1 MNYSLPCSTYH
12 IPHNLHFQTPLP
24 EFRLKC
30 CVTNFLVNFQGK
42 SSLKY
47 GGVLIVFW
55 PAKTQIWAI
64 NRRGC
69 LVSVE
74 YFFGTQPPPPKLWP
88 RKPDIIFHMSFIPK
102 KCHSL
107 VIFRQKNGFVHF
119 CAGVP
124 PHPQGFSGCWPKK
137 NLAKTGH
144 PKEAKTFGPP
154 AKKQFLFSNFKKK
167 GPTNFDGQRF
177 FSVCSV
183 VPSICYNSSHI
194 LKPLIA

>member
-137 NLAKTGH
+137 TWPKRAIQKRPKHLARR
-144 PKEAKTFGPP
+144 PKNSFCFPI
-154 AKKQFLFSNFKKK
+154 SKKK
-167 GPTNFDGQRF
+167 GQQILMASDF
-177 FSVCSV
+177 FLFALQCRQFV
-183 VPSICYNSSHI
+183 II
-194 LKPLIA
+194 LLIF